1 MLNVYTSELQT
12 VVNSLVG
19 YGLSHRVSQLQIEHW
34 YNRNVNWRLSQRH
47 TSHSGYQISK
57 AHFCYVK
64 VN

>member
-47 TSHSGYQISK
+47 TSHSGYQI
-57 AHFCYVK
+57 
-64 VN
+64 